1 MVNFPL
7 YNSLIKDV
15 DNIVPNNEKFLKL
28 IKDFDA
34 NGYELVYA
42 LIRTHQY
49 HTLKDVED
57 VELIPYGGKYIK
69 NEMKFDLN
77 DLPEDLQKIL
87 YKFSVMHTQT
97 MKEENIIKKNRGK

>member
-1 MVNFPL
+1 MVNLPL

-15 DNIVPNNEKFLKL
+15 ENIVPNNEKFLKL
-28 IKDFDA
+28 IKDFDTS
-34 NGYELVYA
+34 GYELVYA
-42 LIRTHQY
+42 LIRAHQY
-49 HTLKDVED
+49 NTTKDIDDVEI
-57 VELIPYGGKYIK
+57 IPYGGKYIK